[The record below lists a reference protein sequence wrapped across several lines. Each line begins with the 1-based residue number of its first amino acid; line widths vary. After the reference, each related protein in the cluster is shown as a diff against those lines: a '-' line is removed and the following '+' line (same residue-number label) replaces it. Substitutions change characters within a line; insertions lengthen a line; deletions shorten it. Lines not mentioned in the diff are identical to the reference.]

1 MAIAQT
7 GFFRTVTILHAY
19 EINHALSARIGA
31 RRRR

>member
-1 MAIAQT
+1 MSIVLV

-19 EINHALSARIGA
+19 EIYYAHSARTGA